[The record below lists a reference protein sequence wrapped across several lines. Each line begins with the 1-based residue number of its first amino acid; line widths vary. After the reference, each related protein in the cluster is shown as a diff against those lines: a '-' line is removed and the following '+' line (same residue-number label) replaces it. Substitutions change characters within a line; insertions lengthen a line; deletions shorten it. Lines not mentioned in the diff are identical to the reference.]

1 MNRSAKLTVL
11 RPDWPAHR
19 RVRSLATTRQGGTS
33 LSPFDSLNLAMHVGD
48 STDRVMA
55 NRERLAAQLDGADP
69 VWLNQVHGT
78 DVLRVTGTLH
88 EPPVADASWTDQPGV
103 ACTVLSAD
111 CLPVIVS
118 DRAGTMVGAAHCGW
132 RGLCDG
138 VLEGLLDALP
148 VERAELIVW
157 LGAGISSAHY
167 EVGGEVME
175 AFCSHSG
182 SAARQVGFTRN
193 ARGRFQCDLVALAGW
208 RLRSW
213 GVAEVYGGNLC
224 SFADARFYS
233 HRREGRCGRMATLV
247 WLEPRT

>member
-1 MNRSAKLTVL
+1 
-11 RPDWPAHR
+11 
-19 RVRSLATTRQGGTS
+19 VRALATTRHGGTS
-33 LSPFDSLNLAMHVGD
+33 LTPFDSLNLAAHVGD
-48 STDRVMA
+48 ATDRVTA
-55 NRERLAAQLDGADP
+55 NRNRLAGPLEGADP
-69 VWLNQVHGT
+69 VWLDQVHGK
-78 DVLRVTGTLH
+78 DVLRVTGALH

-148 VERAELIVW
+148 AEPAELIAW

-182 SAARQVGFTRN
+182 SAARRVGFARN
-193 ARGRFQCDLVALAGW
+193 ARGRFQCDLVALATW

-213 GVAEVYGGNLC
+213 GVAEVYGGTLC

-233 HRREGRCGRMATLV
+233 YRRDGRCGRMATLV
-247 WLEPRT
+247 WLESEA